1 MKPRKIDF
9 NGRDWSAHAQ
19 DHWLDRAGD
28 HRYPDYLRVTF
39 VAYGRHTANGHAK
52 LDRGDLAYYLVRED
66 GSLPDRR
73 TIYRSIR
80 RAVDLGL
87 ILDISTALCLVV
99 SSHDVQGGRGSVD
112 ARCRRD
118 HTRRAN
124 RTTTADVVTRR
135 GTTTSPVVTQGR
147 TTTADVVTPAQALS
161 LSTTPAT
168 SHRAVPDSDTTAA
181 GA

>member
-1 MKPRKIDF
+1 MNRKIDF
-9 NGRDWSAHAQ
+9 HGRDWSAHSQ

-28 HRYPDYLRVTF
+28 PRFPDFLRIVF

-80 RAVDLGL
+80 RAVELGL

-99 SSHDVQGGRGSVD
+99 SSHDVQGGKGNPD

-118 HTRRAN
+118 HTRRQN
-124 RTTTADVVTRR
+124 
-135 GTTTSPVVTQGR
+135 GTTTSDVVTQPR
-147 TTTADVVTPAQALS
+147 TTTSRVVTQERTTTSDVVVPSVRPLS
-161 LSTTPAT
+161 STTPAT
-168 SHRAVPDSDTTAA
+168 PDLDVAS
-181 GA
+181 

>member
-1 MKPRKIDF
+1 MSRKIDF
-9 NGRDWSAHAQ
+9 GGRDWSAHSQ

-28 HRYPDYLRVTF
+28 HRFPDFLRIVF

-52 LDRGDLAYYLVRED
+52 LDRGALAYYLVRED

-73 TIYRSIR
+73 TIYRGIR

-99 SSHDVQGGRGSVD
+99 SSHNIQGGLGNPD

-118 HTRRAN
+118 HTQRQKA
-124 RTTTADVVTRR
+124 TTTGDVVTRPP
-135 GTTTSPVVTQGR
+135 TTTSAVVTQGR
-147 TTTADVVTPAQALS
+147 TTTGDVVTPRLTS
-161 LSTTPAT
+161 LSSTNRATPGRNIA
-168 SHRAVPDSDTTAA
+168 
-181 GA
+181 

>member
-1 MKPRKIDF
+1 MRPRKIDF

-52 LDRGDLAYYLVRED
+52 LARGDLAYYLVRED

-124 RTTTADVVTRR
+124 RTTTADVVTRP
-135 GTTTSPVVTQGR
+135 GTTTSPVVTQRR
-147 TTTADVVTPAQALS
+147 TTTADVVTPARALS
-161 LSTTPAT
+161 LSTNPAT
-168 SHRAVPDSDTTAA
+168 SA
-181 GA
+181 